1 MSDPLGTIGGMEDLA
16 RQLAEL
22 ERIASAVTGEVV
34 GAGAL
39 RGSADAELVEV
50 LTAAGRVQRLVEA
63 VLVETVGEIDDRH
76 ENPVPGDGRTAHRYG
91 CHNVS
96 ELVQRT
102 TRLSPAST
110 GRLARLAKAVRQPV
124 SLMGDLLEPTL
135 PALRDVLRDGEAG
148 VDGALAIAG
157 PLLATGSRAS
167 REDLLTADRVLAA
180 EARGEGPDAAPP
192 ACADQLRVQAQ
203 VWAMVLDPDG
213 AEPCEAAAMRKRAF
227 TLGVATEHG
236 VPVRGMLMPE
246 VAAQFQRIVDA
257 VLNPRVDPGAVP
269 GVRFI
274 EEDPDADADMIA
286 VDTRSRAQKQHDI
299 LAMTLGVAASSEL
312 LPTIGGAAPTLVVTV
327 REEDLVSG
335 RGWAHLEGATE
346 PVALT
351 AATHAACTGT
361 IQRIVLDARGRI
373 TSLGTE
379 ERVFN
384 RRQRRAIAA
393 RDGGC
398 IVPGCAVPAGWCEIH
413 HVVEHAQGGP
423 THTDNGV
430 LLCWYHHRHLESSGW
445 LIRMNRG
452 VPEVMAPTWNDPY
465 RRWRAVTTS
474 KTRMLNAV
482 LRP

>member
-1 MSDPLGTIGGMEDLA
+1 MRAFKKSRGSTL
-16 RQLAEL
+16 QVL
-22 ERIASAVTGEVV
+22 ERAVKKSYDGAMARTGRPREFDTDVALEKARDIFWASGYNGTSIG
-34 GAGAL
+34 
-39 RGSADAELVEV
+39 D
-50 LTAAGRVQRLVEA
+50 LVEA
-63 VLVETVGEIDDRH
+63 LALKRGSIYAAFGDKRQLYLAAVELYWRRYEETLQEALAA
-76 ENPVPGDGRTAHRYG
+76 VP
-91 CHNVS
+91 
-96 ELVQRT
+96 L
-102 TRLSPAST
+102 
-110 GRLARLAKAVRQPV
+110 
-124 SLMGDLLEPTL
+124 L

-257 VLNPRVDPGAVP
+257 VLNPRVDPGAGP
-269 GVRFI
+269 GVRFV
-274 EEDPDADADMIA
+274 EEAPDADADMIA

-398 IVPGCAVPAGWCEIH
+398 IIPGCAVPAGWCEIH